1 MIEFRCIG
9 CLRLVE
15 GHPYKNYLSCAVY
28 PSIEARWRMSDC
40 PMAWHI
46 KTATKVQGKVRVGQQ
61 RQAKR
66 GKK

>member
-40 PMAWHI
+40 PMAWHLDRA
-46 KTATKVQGKVRVGQQ
+46 KRDAAKVRVGQQ
-61 RQAKR
+61 KQQKR
-66 GKK
+66 RK